1 LPPTT
6 VVSRRDFSPSNISR
20 RIAVLMLRKPRGAI
34 QMLRITSL
42 SALYLLTLAL
52 LFAEYAIR

>member
-1 LPPTT
+1 
-6 VVSRRDFSPSNISR
+6 
-20 RIAVLMLRKPRGAI
+20 
-34 QMLRITSL
+34 MLRITSL